1 LADVAKHT
9 RVLDTL
15 TGPLERPAL
24 KWLAERM
31 PLWVTPDVLTWIGVS
46 GSVLVFAG
54 YALTTVSPDF
64 LWLATAGLVVNWFG
78 DSLDGTLARV
88 RHIER
93 PRYGFYVDHTVDVVS
108 ESLIALGLGLSPY
121 VSFDL
126 AALALIGYLAM
137 SVLVYVRTVVDGVFK
152 ISYSL
157 LGPTEV
163 RIVLVA
169 VNVALY
175 VYGNPMIGTP
185 WGEIG
190 LADAVVALVAAALF
204 LIFVGTAISG
214 MRRLAGADSR
224 TIAEGAA
231 QKAADDRRPD
241 ERSGRP

>member
-1 LADVAKHT
+1 VLWWPMSEVARHT

-31 PLWVTPDVLTWIGVS
+31 PGWVTPDLLTWLGVF
-46 GSVLVFAG
+46 GSVVVFAG
-54 YALTTVSPDF
+54 YALTTISASF

-108 ESLIALGLGLSPY
+108 ESLIAFGLGLSPY

-126 AALALIGYLAM
+126 AALALVGYLAM

-157 LGPTEV
+157 FGPTEV
-163 RIVLVA
+163 RLILIA
-169 VNVALY
+169 VNVALFAF
-175 VYGNPMIGTP
+175 GDPMISTR
-185 WGEIG
+185 WGEVG
-190 LADAVVALVAAALF
+190 LADAVVGLLAAALF
-204 LIFVGTAISG
+204 VAFALTAISG
-214 MRRLAGADSR
+214 MRRLAGADASA
-224 TIAEGAA
+224 TAEEHADA
-231 QKAADDRRPD
+231 AAD
-241 ERSGRP
+241 E

>member
-1 LADVAKHT
+1 MADVAKHT

-15 TGPLERPAL
+15 TGPLERPTL

-31 PLWVTPDVLTWIGVS
+31 PTWVTPDVLTWVGVF

-54 YALTTVSPDF
+54 YALTTVSPSF

-126 AALALIGYLAM
+126 AALALVGYLAM
-137 SVLVYVRTVVDGVFK
+137 SVLVYIRTVVDGVFK

-163 RIVLVA
+163 RIILIA

-175 VYGNPMIGTP
+175 VYGNPMISTP

-190 LADAVVALVAAALF
+190 LADAVVALLAAAL
-204 LIFVGTAISG
+204 LVIFVLTAISG
-214 MRRLAGADSR
+214 MRRLAGADSEAA
-224 TIAEGAA
+224 AENPTSESA
-231 QKAADDRRPD
+231 QD
-241 ERSGRP
+241 

>member
-1 LADVAKHT
+1 MPDVARHT

-24 KWLAERM
+24 KWLAEHT
-31 PLWVTPDVLTWIGVS
+31 PAWVTPDALTWIGVF

-54 YALTTVSPDF
+54 YALTTLSATF
-64 LWLATAGLVVNWFG
+64 LWLATLGLVVNWFG

-121 VSFDL
+121 VSLDL
-126 AALALIGYLAM
+126 ALLALVGYLAM

-157 LGPTEV
+157 FGPTEV
-163 RIVLVA
+163 RLILVA
-169 VNVALY
+169 VNVALFAF
-175 VYGNPMIGTP
+175 GNPTIATP
-185 WGEIG
+185 WGAMG
-190 LADAVVALVAAALF
+190 LADAVVALIAAALF
-204 LIFVGTAISG
+204 LAFILTAISG
-214 MRRLAGADSR
+214 MRRLAGAD
-224 TIAEGAA
+224 AGASVEES
-231 QKAADDRRPD
+231 ADATV
-241 ERSGRP
+241 GK

>member
-1 LADVAKHT
+1 MADVAKHT

-15 TGPLERPAL
+15 TGPVERPVL
-24 KWLAERM
+24 RWLAEHM
-31 PLWVTPDVLTWIGVS
+31 PPWITPDVLTWIGVF
-46 GSVLVFAG
+46 GSILVFAG
-54 YALTTVSPDF
+54 YALTIVSPAF
-64 LWLATAGLVVNWFG
+64 LWLATVGLVVNWFG

-88 RHIER
+88 RHVER

-126 AALALIGYLAM
+126 AMLALVGYLAM

-163 RIVLVA
+163 RLVLIA

-175 VYGNPMIGTP
+175 VYGNPMIPTP

-190 LADAVVALVAAALF
+190 LADAVVGLVAAALF
-204 LIFVGTAISG
+204 VIFVVTAISG
-214 MRRLAGADSR
+214 MRRLAGADSEAA
-224 TIAEGAA
+224 TGDPTPESAE
-231 QKAADDRRPD
+231 D
-241 ERSGRP
+241 